1 MGKKIELYQCKSV
14 PKKIPGF
21 IDPHITVDRGFDG
34 KRIYIIEIDALDLAV
49 VEAKRSAGGVEK
61 LLEGYGIVQP
71 EFACAAER
79 PDFF

>member
-21 IDPHITVDRGFDG
+21 IDPHITVDKDFDG
-34 KRIYIIEIDALDLAV
+34 KRIYIIEIDASDLAV
-49 VEAKRSAGGVEK
+49 IEAKRSAGGLEK
-61 LLEGYGIVQP
+61 LLEQYGIVKP
-71 EFACAAER
+71 EFAYAGER